1 MAHPSRMPALRP
13 TIITD
18 ITNEGMESTQ
28 NKKQTNGQHRLCSK
42 IKKNDDTP
50 PADDPSAGQRRRLIT
65 IQHRVRN
72 CMLAH
77 GPSEKKRPDRNAK
90 SIPRVFSSFSL
101 FRLVDSTRKK
111 QNNVY
116 CVTYSNHN
124 CCRLALSVD
133 RLIEAALL
141 HRRVVKR
148 NNKRHNDHRPSEE
161 SSMVHLTTKKQN
173 TITRSN
179 RVRNRKTSKPVKPN
193 RRKDR

>member
-1 MAHPSRMPALRP
+1 MQ
-13 TIITD
+13 
-18 ITNEGMESTQ
+18 Q
-28 NKKQTNGQHRLCSK
+28 N
-42 IKKNDDTP
+42 KKNDDTP